1 MGNIDISHFHFGRNI
16 QLLWPCE
23 RFICDGH
30 REMLGSHNDRLSTA
44 KVSVAGDYSIAAPPP
59 FGTLNGLISVPRQ
72 RSLSAT
78 SSICPAGLSTFFP
91 SKMFRWKWLWF
102 TEWVLPIQRNLKWIE
117 THRRT
122 KREKKSGWLS
132 RFKWNRTDGSSATQP
147 PLRTTPHPVHG
158 TNSEFQPKY
167 FANMFICIWSNWKWI
182 QLFFFQ

>member
-1 MGNIDISHFHFGRNI
+1 MDSSRY
-16 QLLWPCE
+16 
-23 RFICDGH
+23 
-30 REMLGSHNDRLSTA
+30 LGSDLYRPPAPSVRPDYRL
-44 KVSVAGDYSIAAPPP
+44 
-59 FGTLNGLISVPRQ
+59 
-72 RSLSAT
+72 
-78 SSICPAGLSTFFP
+78 FFP

-182 QLFFFQ
+182 QLFFSVIKFKNYHFDYAILFQLKWFTER